1 MSQLKDIKTL
11 DSQHFEKQLE
21 QHKYFVDDLCLER
34 TLKQEDLKARSLGDW
49 EGQSRA
55 QRDSSDELG
64 EVTKVDVI

>member
-21 QHKYFVDDLCLER
+21 QHKYFALER

-49 EGQSRA
+49 EEQSRA
-55 QRDSSDELG
+55 QRDSSAELG